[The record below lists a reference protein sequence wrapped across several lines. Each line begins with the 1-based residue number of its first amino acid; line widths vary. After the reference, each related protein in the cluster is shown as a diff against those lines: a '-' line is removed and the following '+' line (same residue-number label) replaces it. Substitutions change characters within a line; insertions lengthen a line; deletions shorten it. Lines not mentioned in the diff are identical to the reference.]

1 MLYCFALLSAFIVSV
16 TSLVSNPNVLI
27 VQNKGGG
34 HGEIGFHLAKKL
46 INSKA
51 KVTILQ
57 DEFKAGSQP
66 FCEYNSLNGVD
77 VTVTKL
83 SNLESVQSFLSGK
96 KFDVLIDNNTK
107 DVEAAKILSDATK
120 SWGSDSQYIYISSGG
135 MYKGKCPELGYTES
149 ADVKADNE
157 CRVIEEFIASTGV
170 SWTSLRPQYI
180 YGTNTNKRSNVDWF
194 LDRITRRLPVPIP
207 GNGEQLIALSNAQ
220 DVAAMIAACVGNS
233 AAVNQVFN
241 CGTDKFLSYNNVVQI
256 AAEAAGVDPKEV
268 KIVYYE
274 PEKLSFKPD
283 FPFRASTF
291 ILSPEKAKTT
301 LGWEA
306 QSTLKGDISLWF
318 AQYLASGLAF
328 KEFVPKDDAA
338 IIQSVA

>member
-1 MLYCFALLSAFIVSV
+1 MIYFLFLNALATAIA
-16 TSLVSNPNVLI
+16 LVSNPNVLI

-34 HGEIGFHLAKKL
+34 HGELGFHLAKKL

-57 DEFKAGSQP
+57 DEFKSGSQP
-66 FCEYNSLNGVD
+66 FCEYNSLAGVD

-120 SWGSDSQYIYISSGG
+120 SWGADSQYIYISSGG
-135 MYKGKCPELGYTES
+135 MYKGKCPDFGYSED

-157 CRVIEEFIASTGV
+157 CRIIEQFIASSGV

-180 YGTNTNKRSNVDWF
+180 YGTNTNKRSNLDWF
-194 LDRITRRLPVPIP
+194 LDRITRRLPVPVP

-220 DVAAMIAACVGNS
+220 DVASMITACVGNS

-241 CGTDKFLSYNNVVQI
+241 CGTDKFLSYNSVVQI
-256 AAEAAGVDPKEV
+256 AAEAAGVNPKDV
-268 KIVYYE
+268 KIVYYD
-274 PEKLSFKPD
+274 PVKLSFKPD
-283 FPFRASTF
+283 FPFRPSTF
-291 ILSPEKAKTT
+291 IVSPEKAKTT

-306 QSTLKGDISLWF
+306 QSTLQSDISFWF

-328 KEFVPKDDAA
+328 KDFVAKDDEA
-338 IIQSVA
+338 ILQSLV